1 VTDSTLTVLRHDDAS
16 GAAVVAVSGD
26 LDHHTAP
33 ELKTVLRG
41 VPCTA
46 DTPTVVD
53 LTGLAYCDSTGITV
67 LVAAYQRAK
76 AQNSRLVVA
85 GLNSGLTRVFHIA
98 GLDQI
103 LTFAPTVAEAVS
115 LLKPGA
121 GS

>member
-1 VTDSTLTVLRHDDAS
+1 MTDSTLNVLRHDDAS

-33 ELKTVLRG
+33 QLTLALRG

-53 LTGLAYCDSTGITV
+53 LTELAYCDSTGLTV
-67 LVAAYQRAK
+67 LVAAYQRAA
-76 AQNSRLVVA
+76 AQNSGLVVA
-85 GLNSGLTRVFHIA
+85 GLNSGLARVFQIA

-115 LLKPGA
+115 LLKPAVGP
-121 GS
+121 

>member
-1 VTDSTLTVLRHDDAS
+1 VTDSTLTVLRHDDPS

-33 ELKTVLRG
+33 ELTLVLRA
-41 VPCTA
+41 VPCTE
-46 DTPTVVD
+46 DIPTIVD

-67 LVAAYQRAK
+67 LVAAYQRAM
-76 AQNSRLVVA
+76 AENSGLVIA

-115 LLKPGA
+115 LLKPA
-121 GS
+121 VEP